1 MISLVN
7 NRVRKMRLTTKTL
20 YGTRALPDLAIHQ
33 KGNSEYCAARD
44 IRGDVKQAVDRA
56 LVATTLQDLAERQT
70 SKGPAVEMYI
80 I

>member
-1 MISLVN
+1 
-7 NRVRKMRLTTKTL
+7 MRLTTKTL

-70 SKGPAVEMYI
+70 SQGPLPICTLSKSIVEAKKK
-80 I
+80 